1 MRPGCQAGVSSWG
14 VLSAILKKLGCR
26 RLRMGIKG
34 SDQRSELGSSGRKD
48 YSEEAAKGSREARK

>member
-1 MRPGCQAGVSSWG
+1 
-14 VLSAILKKLGCR
+14 
-26 RLRMGIKG
+26 MGIKG